1 MVVLYWSW
9 LRTVIISNSPAQ
21 RIRRQRMDGE
31 RAFPLGVVKLPSR
44 GRWGGRTPGLRTRS
58 L

>member
-9 LRTVIISNSPAQ
+9 LRTVIISNSPL
-21 RIRRQRMDGE
+21 RSGSGGSGWTVN

-44 GRWGGRTPGLRTRS
+44 GPLGR
-58 L
+58 